1 MQPQVDETTN
11 TRHLK
16 MSFMEFLEA
25 LARAIDK
32 WKDLPILESVHQHW
46 YLKELEDVD
55 KWSLDMKI
63 EAMMP
68 NMIEVIRNKDDVAS
82 KIDLNKTAN
91 KTTMRDFNARKASML
106 N

>member
-1 MQPQVDETTN
+1 
-11 TRHLK
+11 
-16 MSFMEFLEA
+16 
-25 LARAIDK
+25 
-32 WKDLPILESVHQHW
+32 
-46 YLKELEDVD
+46 
-55 KWSLDMKI
+55 MKI